1 MMLLLTVPSIVQSL
15 QAGRMSDNSVIIT
28 WREPVTT
35 NGIVNYTIEVR
46 KYTNSTGRGL
56 TLVSLDPEVKR
67 SIPVSM
73 FTPVGG
79 VFTHIIA
86 EGLGKVLDECRILL
100 SLFW

>member
-1 MMLLLTVPSIVQSL
+1 VPSSVQNLLAVNVSE
-15 QAGRMSDNSVIIT
+15 NSVNIT
-28 WREPVTT
+28 WREPNTT

-46 KYTNSTGRGL
+46 EYTASTGGDL

-79 VFTHIIA
+79 VFTHIIVA
-86 EGLGKVLDECRILL
+86 RGLSKLADSMVD
-100 SLFW
+100 

>member
-1 MMLLLTVPSIVQSL
+1 
-15 QAGRMSDNSVIIT
+15 MSDNSVNVT

-46 KYTNSTGRGL
+46 QYTASTGRDL
-56 TLVSLDPEVKR
+56 MLVSLDPEVKR

-73 FTPVGG
+73 FTPVGE

-86 EGLGKVLDECRILL
+86 ARGLSKLAED
-100 SLFW
+100 